1 MGRIKDESK
10 RIYYIY
16 KCTYLRK
23 DNVEVE
29 RTFKIQSYYSVYD
42 ICYTLMCLMP
52 KGHNE
57 LDVNIK
63 YGSTELSFNLFE
75 MNYGYISLYDDSNID
90 DINITFTTDRDEG
103 IFKCLFNCK
112 KIGEENT
119 NKIITRKTPILISS
133 NGYEVA
139 SHEELKPYY
148 LLLHGKEYADLYW
161 NKDSY
166 DWWEKYYSLK
176 NAQQEIYHWFSFY
189 KEKFEEIEDY
199 DYDDDD
205 DDLFNEKIID
215 HEEKDEDE
223 AKDSYLD
230 LIEGLRN
237 LRSYVLQK
245 KEHIKKY
252 HKIRKLVFEV
262 LSSMDNEVKNNM
274 DYYSNKMN
282 DYLRNN
288 MSYFTPLYNS
298 IEFDYNLFL
307 KLIIFLDVDDKSLVN
322 KYLENNKFRKEEK
335 INMLKSLSKFKVG
348 LYRIVEVDE
357 SNAYV
362 TLKNIKTLDRIKI
375 VDEGLSMSYKMF
387 KDRDFCLLGLSI
399 EYDDI
404 TFNEISIPI
413 INENK
418 YVYEFIKMY
427 KSNKLNN
434 LEVLINGFLLDYNKK
449 NVDDHKTH
457 IC

>member
-1 MGRIKDESK
+1 
-10 RIYYIY
+10 
-16 KCTYLRK
+16 
-23 DNVEVE
+23 
-29 RTFKIQSYYSVYD
+29 
-42 ICYTLMCLMP
+42 
-52 KGHNE
+52 
-57 LDVNIK
+57 
-63 YGSTELSFNLFE
+63 
-75 MNYGYISLYDDSNID
+75 
-90 DINITFTTDRDEG
+90 
-103 IFKCLFNCK
+103 
-112 KIGEENT
+112 
-119 NKIITRKTPILISS
+119 
-133 NGYEVA
+133 
-139 SHEELKPYY
+139 
-148 LLLHGKEYADLYW
+148 
-161 NKDSY
+161 
-166 DWWEKYYSLK
+166 
-176 NAQQEIYHWFSFY
+176 
-189 KEKFEEIEDY
+189 
-199 DYDDDD
+199 
-205 DDLFNEKIID
+205 
-215 HEEKDEDE
+215 
-223 AKDSYLD
+223 
-230 LIEGLRN
+230 
-237 LRSYVLQK
+237 
-245 KEHIKKY
+245 
-252 HKIRKLVFEV
+252 
-262 LSSMDNEVKNNM
+262 MDNEVKNNM
-274 DYYSNKMN
+274 DYYSDKMN

-449 NVDDHKTH
+449 NFEECETH
-457 IC
+457 VC